1 MAYNHKRPPEFLDER
16 IRKRRLEVTGSS
28 RRSELGNRSG
38 GSGHS
43 SSGPLGFPPPPPLA
57 SRLPHPG
64 PHGSHAPEP
73 ARAEDTHSPRC
84 TLGRAA
90 WTTVN
95 EHMAQAP
102 TELAA
107 LVARAK

>member
-43 SSGPLGFPPPPPLA
+43 SSGPLGFPPPRPW
-57 SRLPHPG
+57 
-64 PHGSHAPEP
+64 PHGSPTP
-73 ARAEDTHSPRC
+73 
-84 TLGRAA
+84 GR
-90 WTTVN
+90 T
-95 EHMAQAP
+95 AP
-102 TELAA
+102 TPRSQQGPRTHTVPAA
-107 LVARAK
+107 HSGEQHGQR

>member
-43 SSGPLGFPPPPPLA
+43 SSGPLGFPPHPAPGLTAPPPRA
-57 SRLPHPG
+57 ARLPRPGASKGRGHTQSPLHTRESSMDNGERAHGSG
-64 PHGSHAPEP
+64 PHGTRGFSG
-73 ARAEDTHSPRC
+73 TC
-84 TLGRAA
+84 
-90 WTTVN
+90 
-95 EHMAQAP
+95 
-102 TELAA
+102 
-107 LVARAK
+107 